1 MRLLDSASQGA
12 HSLRGRQVPIYEL
25 RNAESRR
32 IDLTSSFDTPLKTIL
47 LMLRCVV
54 ILFEREIVGIQ
65 YIKKEKTNT
74 KIK

>member
-32 IDLTSSFDTPLKTIL
+32 IDLTSSFDTPLKTNL

-65 YIKKEKTNT
+65 YKKKRQIQ
-74 KIK
+74 KLSK